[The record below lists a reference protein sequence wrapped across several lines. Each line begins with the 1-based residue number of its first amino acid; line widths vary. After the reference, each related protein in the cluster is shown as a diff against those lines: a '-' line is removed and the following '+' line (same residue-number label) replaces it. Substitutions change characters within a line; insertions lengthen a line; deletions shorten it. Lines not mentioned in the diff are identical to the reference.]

1 MRRGALGRGRNR
13 GVGFTLVE
21 LLVATAIAAMLLAL
35 IASIT
40 SSATDASSRILD
52 RLSAEEGA
60 KVALEFMERDFDALA
75 SAEQGRTTLTLVQ
88 ETLKGREAG
97 AADVKSFWIMMT
109 CRPMSDSDPGAIRMV
124 SYRLVFADPMTGGAN
139 TQKMRLSL
147 YRTRLTPI
155 RAASTATL
163 NALPLTEKTG
173 SGLYFATAEKDTWMW
188 NGKAFVEASKWWL
201 PTETDL
207 ADGHD
212 LHADFWQPN
221 WATYA
226 ALDGGK
232 AGGIGRTLLNDYLME
247 DIVDVDIT
255 LTYREADGA
264 LQSLTL
270 PDEATINWTDQG
282 FSGASIATPNATPNT
297 PLSLTVALTSLRPEG
312 ARSYELEAMTLEKA
326 ITKYGVMQSKTF
338 SLHSGL

>member
-97 AADVKSFWIMMT
+97 AAEVKSFWIMLLS
-109 CRPMSDSDPGAIRMV
+109 RPVASSSHGSISAISYRMV
-124 SYRLVFADPMTGGAN
+124 FTDPMKAIGD
-139 TQKMRLSL
+139 KKRLAL
-147 YRTRLTPI
+147 YRTSLDPADIEESFLT
-155 RAASTATL
+155 T
-163 NALPLTEKTG
+163 
-173 SGLYFATAEKDTWMW
+173 
-188 NGKAFVEASKWWL
+188 
-201 PTETDL
+201 TDL
-207 ADGHD
+207 HK
-212 LHADFWQPN
+212 DFWEDAWKAERGSN
-221 WATYA
+221 SDGE
-226 ALDGGK
+226 ALLD
-232 AGGIGRTLLNDYLME
+232 DYLVE
-247 DIVDVDIT
+247 NIVNIGIT
-255 LTYREADGA
+255 LTYRDADGA

-282 FSGASIATPNATPNT
+282 FSGASIETPNT